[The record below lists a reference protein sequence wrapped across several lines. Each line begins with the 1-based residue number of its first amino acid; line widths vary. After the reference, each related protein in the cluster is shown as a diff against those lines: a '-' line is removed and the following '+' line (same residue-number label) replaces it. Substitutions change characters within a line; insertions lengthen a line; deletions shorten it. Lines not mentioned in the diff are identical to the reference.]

1 MKLGFYP
8 RLAADGIRKNR
19 RMYLP
24 YILTCTGMV
33 MMFYIILYLSVSPAL
48 TGLKGGDI
56 MREILSLGSWVITVF
71 AAIFLFYTNSFLMR
85 RRRREFGLY
94 NILGMGK
101 GNIARILVWETV
113 WTAVLSIGFGL
124 FAGIALSKLAE
135 LGLVN
140 VMRGEVT
147 FDLTVS
153 HLSVIR
159 TAEVFGVIFVLLL
172 LNSIRQVRFASAVS
186 LLRSENVG
194 EKPPRGNLL
203 LGAAG
208 VLLLAAAYALAVSIK
223 NPLAALLWFFVAVL
237 MVIVGT
243 YLVMISG
250 SVLFCRLLQKKKSYY
265 YKASHFVSV
274 SSMVY
279 RMKRN
284 GAGLASICI
293 LATMVLVMISS
304 TTCLY
309 FGAEDAITHQYPREM
324 SVSATFTNERGS
336 SAEPVKP
343 LRDAIVSI
351 AASHGAELQNVCGY
365 SYLSVSGA
373 FLSDGEVE
381 TDANRL
387 DSFNVSV
394 LGNITTFCFIPLSD
408 YNAMTGEDC
417 ALKDGEALLYAYRT
431 SLVGDS
437 VTFKRGLTLR
447 IAGSADKMAASGSAA
462 MDVVPTVFL
471 IVPDLYAAMEK
482 LVEGMSEETEQ
493 YLVMRWLLQ
502 FDTGLDADGQKTLC
516 KELRAKLREGGE
528 QLIHFD
534 GVTVGAIECRE
545 LERDQFFG
553 LYGSFFYIGIILSIV
568 FILAA
573 VLIIYYKQISEG
585 YEDEA
590 RFDIM
595 MKVGMTRPEI
605 RKSINSQLLTVF
617 FLPLGFAAAHICFAF
632 PIIEKLLRLFGLN
645 NVSLFA
651 LTTALSAAV
660 FALFYALVYKA
671 TSNAY
676 YAIVSGAREDR

>member
-1 MKLGFYP
+1 MNLGFYP
-8 RLAADGIRKNR
+8 RLAADGIRKNK

-24 YILTCTGMV
+24 YILTCVGMV
-33 MMFYIILYLSVSPAL
+33 MMFYIIMYLAVSPSLDAV
-48 TGLKGGDI
+48 KGADI
-56 MREILSLGSWVITVF
+56 LREIFALGSWVITVF
-71 AAIFLFYTNSFLMR
+71 SAIFLFYTNSFLMR

-113 WTAVLSIGFGL
+113 WTAILSIGLGL
-124 FAGIALSKLAE
+124 FAGIAFSKLAE
-135 LGLVN
+135 LGLTN
-140 VMRGEVT
+140 VMHGEIT

-153 HLSVIR
+153 HLSVVR

-172 LNSIRQVRFASAVS
+172 LNSIRQVRFSSAIS
-186 LLRSENVG
+186 LLRSENAG

-203 LGAAG
+203 LGFAG
-208 VLLLAAAYALAVSIK
+208 VLLLVSAYTLAVSIK
-223 NPLAALLWFFVAVL
+223 NPLSALLWFFVAVL

-243 YLVMISG
+243 YLVMIAG
-250 SVLFCRLLQKKKSYY
+250 SVLFCRLLQKKKGYY
-265 YKASHFVSV
+265 YKANHFVSV

-309 FGAEDAITHQYPREM
+309 FGEEAAVAQRYPRELN
-324 SVSATFTNERGS
+324 VNATFTDERDASG
-336 SAEPVKP
+336 EPLKP
-343 LRDAIVSI
+343 LREAIESI
-351 AASHGAELQNVCGY
+351 ARSHRAELRNVCAY
-365 SYLSVSGA
+365 RYLNVSGA
-373 FLSDGEVE
+373 FTPDGEVE
-381 TDANRL
+381 TDADRL
-387 DSFNVSV
+387 DRFNVSV
-394 LGNITTFCFIPLSD
+394 LGNITTFCFIPLDD
-408 YNAMTGEDC
+408 YNAMTGENR
-417 ALKDGEALLYAYRT
+417 ALEDGQALLYAYRT
-431 SLVGDS
+431 SFAGDTL
-437 VTFKRGLTLR
+437 TFKRGLTLQ
-447 IAGSADKMAASGSAA
+447 IAGTADKFLGSGSAVI
-462 MDVVPTVFL
+462 DVVPTVFL
-471 IVPDLYAAMEK
+471 VVPDIYTTMEK

-493 YLVMRWLLQ
+493 YLVMRWLYQ
-502 FDTGLDADGQKTLC
+502 FDTGLDAEEQKTLC
-516 KELRAKLREGGE
+516 QELRTKLRDGGE
-528 QLIHFD
+528 QLIHFE

-545 LERDQFFG
+545 LEKEQFFS
-553 LYGSFFYIGIILSIV
+553 LYGSFFYIGIMLSLV

-585 YEDEA
+585 YEDQA

-617 FLPLGFAAAHICFAF
+617 FLPLLLAATHICFAF

-645 NVSLFA
+645 NVSLFG

-660 FALFYALVYKA
+660 FAVFYAVVYRL

-676 YAIVSGAREDR
+676 YSIVSGARENA

>member
-24 YILTCTGMV
+24 YILTCVGMV
-33 MMFYIILYLSVSPAL
+33 MMFYIILYLAVSPSLDAV
-48 TGLKGGDI
+48 KGADTL
-56 MREILSLGSWVITVF
+56 REIFALGSWVIAVF
-71 AAIFLFYTNSFLMR
+71 SAIFLFYTNSFLMR
-85 RRRREFGLY
+85 RRKKEFGLY

-101 GNIARILVWETV
+101 GNIARILLWETV
-113 WTAVLSIGFGL
+113 WTAILSIGFGL

-153 HLSVIR
+153 HVSIVR

-186 LLRSENVG
+186 LLRSENAG
-194 EKPPRGNLL
+194 EKPPRSNLL

-208 VLLLAAAYALAVSIK
+208 LLLLAAAYTLAVAIK
-223 NPLAALLWFFVAVL
+223 DPLAALLWFFVAVL

-243 YLVMISG
+243 YLVMIAG
-250 SVLFCRLLQKKKSYY
+250 SVLFCRLLQRKKSYY
-265 YKASHFVSV
+265 YQAGHFVSV

-284 GAGLASICI
+284 GAGLASICV

-309 FGAEDAITHQYPREM
+309 FGEEASVSQRYPREL
-324 SVSATFTNERGS
+324 SLTATFTDERDS
-336 SAEPVKP
+336 SGERIRP
-343 LRDAIVSI
+343 LREAIESI
-351 AASHGAELQNVCGY
+351 AESHGAELSDVCDY
-365 SYLSVSGA
+365 RYLNVSG
-373 FLSDGEVE
+373 LLTGDGQVE
-381 TDANRL
+381 TDPDRM
-387 DSFNVSV
+387 DSFSASA
-394 LGNITTFCFIPLSD
+394 LGNITTFCFIPLAD
-408 YNAMTGEDC
+408 YDAMTGE
-417 ALKDGEALLYAYRT
+417 AHTLEDGEALIYTYRT
-431 SLVGDS
+431 SFDGDS
-437 VTFKRGLTLR
+437 ITFKRGLTLHL
-447 IAGSADKMAASGSAA
+447 AGTADKFPGSGSAA

-471 IVPDLYAAMEK
+471 IVPDIYAAMEK

-493 YLVMRWLLQ
+493 YLVMRWLFQ
-502 FDTGLDADGQKTLC
+502 FDTGLDAEGQKTLC
-516 KELRAKLREGGE
+516 KEFRAKLRDGGE
-528 QLIHFD
+528 QLIHFE
-534 GVTVGAIECRE
+534 GVTVGSIECRE
-545 LERDQFFG
+545 LEKEQFFS
-553 LYGSFFYIGIILSIV
+553 LYGSLFYLGVILSLV

-585 YEDEA
+585 YEDQA

-595 MKVGMTRPEI
+595 MKVGMTKREI

-617 FLPLGFAAAHICFAF
+617 FLPLLFAAMHICFAF

-651 LTTALSAAV
+651 LTTALSVAV
-660 FALFYALVYKA
+660 FTVFYAVVYRL

-676 YAIVSGAREDR
+676 YNIVSGAREAR